1 MSKKDKNKNLI
12 LLVDDDKFLLD
23 MYNTKFRED
32 GKEVEVCLRGQD
44 ALKHLRDGLRAS
56 VILID
61 IVMPDVD
68 GFTLL
73 EVIKKEKLGGD
84 PVIIMLTNQGEQ
96 SDIRKAKRLGA
107 DGYIVKA
114 SAIPSEVLEQIDE
127 IVKNKK

>member
-32 GKEVEVCLRGQD
+32 GKEVKVCLRGQD

>member
-114 SAIPSEVLEQIDE
+114 SAIPSEVLKQINE